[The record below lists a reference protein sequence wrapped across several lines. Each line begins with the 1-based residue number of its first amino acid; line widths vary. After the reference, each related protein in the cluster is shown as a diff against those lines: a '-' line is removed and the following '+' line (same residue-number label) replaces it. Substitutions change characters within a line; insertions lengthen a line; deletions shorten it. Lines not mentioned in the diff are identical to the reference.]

1 MLQDDSFHDWI
12 GRLRAGDDEAA
23 SRVFHR
29 YAKRLVGLASRKLAL
44 GLRRKVDPEDI
55 VQSVF
60 RSFFVRHADGQYELQ
75 DWDSLWAI
83 LAVITVRKSI
93 NRGKFHRRGRRDAY
107 REVASP
113 HADDSRPGW
122 EFVARDPT
130 PEEAL
135 ILAETVD
142 GLMQQYDERDRE
154 ILALALQGF
163 SVREISEQVGY
174 AERTVRRVLQRVR
187 EDLEGVRDGSSDAG

>member
-1 MLQDDSFHDWI
+1 MDQDDSFQDWI

-23 SRVFHR
+23 SRLFHR
-29 YAKRLVGLASRKLAL
+29 YARRLVGLASRKLAL
-44 GLRRKVDPEDI
+44 GLRRKVDPEDV

-83 LAVITVRKSI
+83 LTVITVRKSI
-93 NRGKFHRRGRRDAY
+93 NQGKFHTRERRDAY

-113 HADDSRPGW
+113 AAGDSHSGW
-122 EFVARDPT
+122 ELAASDPT

-135 ILAETVD
+135 MLAETVD
-142 GLMQQYDERDRE
+142 HLMQQHDERDRE
-154 ILALALQGF
+154 IVTLALQGF
-163 SVREISEQVGY
+163 SVREISEQVHY

-187 EDLEGVRDGSSDAG
+187 EYLESVRDGSSQSG